1 MAAAAKS
8 GLSLQ
13 KLYDVISAGG
23 VNSGI
28 FRMMV
33 GPMLEGDLSGLKFAI
48 GNAQKD
54 LRYYTHLSESLPTT
68 SYVAEAAHQSFVQA
82 ANLGLADRF
91 IASLFEAQE
100 QLNGVA
106 IVPR

>member
-1 MAAAAKS
+1 MAAPPS
-8 GLSLQ
+8 GLSLH
-13 KLYDVISAGG
+13 KLYDVVSAGG

-33 GPMLEGDLSGLKFAI
+33 EPMLKGDLTGLKFAI

-68 SYVAEAAHQSFVQA
+68 SFVAEAAHQRLRAGRQP
-82 ANLGLADRF
+82 GPGR
-91 IASLFEAQE
+91 SLHR
-100 QLNGVA
+100 LV
-106 IVPR
+106 VRRRRR